1 MKTFIKALII
11 GYVTLWGIEWVQ
23 RLFRDENINNIDDL
37 KRLIKE
43 KL

>member
-11 GYVTLWGIEWVQ
+11 GYVTLWGIEWIQ

>member
-11 GYVTLWGIEWVQ
+11 GYVTIWGIEWIQ
-23 RLFRDENINNIDDL
+23 KLFKEEDVNNIDDL
-37 KRLIKE
+37 KRLIRE

>member
-11 GYVTLWGIEWVQ
+11 GYVTIWGIEYFQ
-23 RLFRDENINNIDDL
+23 KLFRDENVNNLDDL
-37 KRLIKE
+37 KRLLKD

>member
-11 GYVTLWGIEWVQ
+11 GYVTLWGVEWV
-23 RLFRDENINNIDDL
+23 RELFRDENINNIDDL
-37 KRLIKE
+37 KRLLKE